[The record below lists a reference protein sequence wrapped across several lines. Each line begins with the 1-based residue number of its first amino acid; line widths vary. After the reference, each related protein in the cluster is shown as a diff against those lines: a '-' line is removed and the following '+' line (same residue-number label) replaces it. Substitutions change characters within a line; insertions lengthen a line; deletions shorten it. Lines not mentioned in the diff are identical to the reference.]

1 MVAEVTKA
9 DPALQN
15 STEDLQQQQS
25 VQVPVEG
32 ETSTVFNA
40 ALAQEPIETPTEGVM
55 DSESFSPP
63 KRSF

>member
-25 VQVPVEG
+25 VQVTVEG

-40 ALAQEPIETPTEGVM
+40 ALAQEPIETPTEGVV
-55 DSESFSPP
+55 DPASFSLA